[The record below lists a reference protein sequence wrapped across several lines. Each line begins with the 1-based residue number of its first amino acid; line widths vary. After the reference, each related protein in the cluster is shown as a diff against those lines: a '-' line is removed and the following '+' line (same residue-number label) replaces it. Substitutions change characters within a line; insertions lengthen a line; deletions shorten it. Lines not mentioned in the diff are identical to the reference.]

1 MSNIQH
7 LMKTLNKLVKILNLI
22 NLMVQKMSLIMT
34 KIIKPKEPKNKES
47 MKRLKFNKEFN
58 GVGNALKMIPESYR
72 TDNKEFEMTDGV
84 ESYRTLEGTLLKVK
98 L

>member
-22 NLMVQKMSLIMT
+22 NLMVQKMSTSLIMT
-34 KIIKPKEPKNKES
+34 KIINQKIKEPKNKS

-58 GVGNALKMIPESYR
+58 GV
-72 TDNKEFEMTDGV
+72 EMP
-84 ESYRTLEGTLLKVK
+84 
-98 L
+98 